1 MLGFALCTWVMFNIR
16 SIEEL
21 HIYYKVRLVFGLEGG
36 KCETQ
41 EMKKKK
47 KIELM
52 VDKKKKVKWTLVTD
66 NYF

>member
-1 MLGFALCTWVMFNIR
+1 MLGFALCTWVMFDIR

-21 HIYYKVRLVFGLEGG
+21 HVYYKERLDFGLEGG

-41 EMKKKK
+41 EKKKK
-47 KIELM
+47 RKLNYRLT
-52 VDKKKKVKWTLVTD
+52 KRKKVKWTLVTD

>member
-1 MLGFALCTWVMFNIR
+1 MLSFALCTWVMFNIR

-41 EMKKKK
+41 EMKKKENW
-47 KIELM
+47 ING
-52 VDKKKKVKWTLVTD
+52 W
-66 NYF
+66 

>member
-21 HIYYKVRLVFGLEGG
+21 HIYYKERSDFGLEGG

-41 EMKKKK
+41 EMKEKENW
-47 KIELM
+47 IIG
-52 VDKKKKVKWTLVTD
+52 W
-66 NYF
+66 